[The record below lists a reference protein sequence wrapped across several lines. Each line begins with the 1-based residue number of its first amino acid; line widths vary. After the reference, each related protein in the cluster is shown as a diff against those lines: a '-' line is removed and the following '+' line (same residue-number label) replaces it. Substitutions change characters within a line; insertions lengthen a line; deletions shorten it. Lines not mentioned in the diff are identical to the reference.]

1 MRQQAMQSGFAFSGN
16 PVIFSEPAQPNKEVT
31 GGRFDL
37 WRGPETIYSCKFS
50 LPLYSLNLSEVIDGE
65 LAPVPLPDF
74 KEGEWISLA
83 SDFISRTI
91 YILGEYDNAADIES
105 GDIVMLRG
113 RIPSALYRQLTAGGK
128 DIFTER
134 FLNPEANFFLTTRT
148 SGDIIEIPETEIYP
162 LCFIV
167 PKGGEIIVT
176 TSFGNHR
183 SGELSKGIYWLDLD
197 ALRRRIFMNYSGS
210 RLPNVFNVRFADSEK
225 NIEVVITR
233 SEISLDRVRL
243 RYRNSFDIPEVMA
256 FTGKLTVKQ
265 SKEESQDNE
274 YLSYLPI
281 SDDFRIDRE
290 ESRLKIELTL
300 DTGPISPRDL
310 PRLLE
315 VVNSSDVA
323 LESPV
328 DGSWIPV
335 VVSGGD
341 ISFPLRPET
350 PESFEITLK
359 ISEDD
364 LSVLDALNPDDMP
377 PLRLFSDEYND
388 KFS

>member
-1 MRQQAMQSGFAFSGN
+1 MRQQAMKSGFAFSGN
-16 PVIFSEPAQPNKEVT
+16 PVIFSEPTEPGEVT
-31 GGRFDL
+31 GGSFDL
-37 WRGPETIYSCKFS
+37 MLGGRPIYSCKFS

-65 LAPVPLPDF
+65 LEPIPLPDL
-74 KEGEWISLA
+74 KEGEFLSRVSDLA
-83 SDFISRTI
+83 SRSIQI
-91 YILGEYDNAADIES
+91 IGEYDNGAECES
-105 GDIVMLRG
+105 GLITMVRG
-113 RIPSALYRQLTAGGK
+113 RIPSALYRQLTTAGK
-128 DIFTER
+128 DIFNER

-148 SGDIIEIPETEIYP
+148 AGDLIEIPETEIYP
-162 LCFIV
+162 LCFIL
-167 PKGGEIIVT
+167 PKKRELIVT
-176 TSFGNHR
+176 TPFGNHR
-183 SGELSKGIYWLDLD
+183 SGELSEGIYWLDFD
-197 ALRRRIFMNYSGS
+197 ALRRRVFMKSSGS
-210 RLPNVFNVRFADSEK
+210 LLPNAFNVGFVDSQK
-225 NIEVVITR
+225 KIKIVITR

-300 DTGPISPRDL
+300 DTGPIEPRDL
-310 PRLLE
+310 PRLME

-323 LESPV
+323 LESPA

-364 LSVLDALNPDDMP
+364 LSVLEALNPDDMP
-377 PLRLFSDEYND
+377 PLRLFTDEYND